1 FSLGVS
7 LRSAVF
13 LFTLRV
19 VQLSISPHSAPT
31 VSSLFLS
38 QRQGNMVGEMKLM
51 IAEEQKFQ
59 GKALSLSH
67 TKTAITTIKEKFTE
81 QQLQM
86 FEQSCFGH
94 LLGIEDLKW
103 TSPIVHG
110 LLLRKADPKTVSQ
123 LNGIKFIVGKKV
135 IQFTAQQFC
144 IVTGLRF
151 GNLPF
156 IPIPTNENCSLKR
169 KYFANDKAVNLLEL
183 EKAFL
188 ECDDVDD
195 VFKLGFLYFAVFVLL
210 GSEKHVHIDMRYL
223 KLAEDLEEF
232 GKYPWG
238 AVSYAKTNASLLRAL
253 CADYQRVKVPTK
265 TAKTKKSGKKPTT
278 TATGR
283 PREYHLK
290 GFPYALQIWA
300 YEVFPAL
307 AALHLVVHEENAHI
321 PRLLHWRSN
330 SSPRFYEL
338 MSQVFE
344 NREVDVQLLRPSV
357 MDKQQPYWTWGDS
370 ADDSEELVDLLGD
383 DAEQQTGTSASG
395 TVASRE
401 LRTLKRDFQ
410 RTKDELAKVSLSNRA
425 LCDRVHQLEDKV
437 RKESMK
443 AEKEFEKNTKCVEDF
458 RNTLASM
465 EHYFKLEIEQLKKQ
479 NGGVNEAAEG
489 HEDLGSP
496 HMNEGGNNDL
506 SPLHAYVSPPTEPA
520 VMETQVPGDGA
531 EPSAAMVVEEA
542 KMAASVPHSEVHEV
556 ADPAESDELPT
567 PEDVAGCDEI
577 CQRVMKLLE
586 DWKITKSMPSGGL
599 MNPPSLPT
607 VTMAGD
613 EEGCRQKRP
622 AQTLLS
628 PFTDPLRKKRTM
640 TVSAATATPPCF
652 DPSKSLPIEDV
663 KAVLQFCSAWKSDI
677 SAEVQLESFSVGA
690 DFFYRLVDE
699 TEWMSSRHLDMATF
713 LIRKRQLSHPL
724 VFGTDW
730 TTADCCL
737 QQFLE
742 PFKPTAGD
750 VDRRRVLVQTVTFQ
764 PARRRIYITLC
775 VVLATRRYA
784 GTSAVRYAFYDD
796 SEVEEVKQKGLTMSI
811 ASCGILTVKFIEHL
825 SAGMSV
831 DKVDPLKIKYYRLKL
846 AIEDDKGRGSSVP
859 YRGGPWPGSAGMD
872 IQKYIKV
879 EKVPGGQLED
889 SVVRKGVM
897 INKDKGENQTNAE
910 LLKEEDWGVLLQLEE
925 EYIER
930 LCVQILKFKPDVV
943 ITEKGLSDLA
953 CHYFSKAGVSGMR
966 RLRKTDNNR
975 IAKACGAVIVNRPD
989 ELQQSDVGTGAGI
1002 FEVKKIGDEFFAF
1015 IVDCK
1020 EPKACTDAMSVAR
1033 NILKNPKLGPAGG
1046 ATQLTVSATL
1056 KQKSSS
1062 VEGIQKWPY
1071 EAAAIAFEAIPRTLA
1086 QNCGVNVIRTMTA
1099 LQGKHAN
1106 GEKSWI
1112 GIDGN
1117 TGVITDVKEKK
1128 IDMGCLQ
1135 REGQSFKTAIEA
1147 ACLLLRIDDIVCGMK
1162 KKQPPGAKA
1171 SFQASS

>member
-1 FSLGVS
+1 AQISLLLKFYCLCFAEVLSRPVS
-7 LRSAVF
+7 SLPLF
-13 LFTLRV
+13 LFTLQAPNPWSFT
-19 VQLSISPHSAPT
+19 QLRLSLLSSSPSDRKREMSEDGNLPPAAE
-31 VSSLFLS
+31 
-38 QRQGNMVGEMKLM
+38 GNMVGEMKLM

-195 VFKLGFLYFAVFVLL
+195 VFKLGFVYFAVFVLL

-223 KLAEDLEEF
+223 KLAEDLEDF

-265 TAKTKKSGKKPTT
+265 TAKTKKSERNQQQRQPVDQESTT
-278 TATGR
+278 S
-283 PREYHLK
+283 K
-290 GFPYALQIWA
+290 IWA

-383 DAEQQTGTSASG
+383 DAEQQTGTSASVEEKEKDIDDTANLPSSSKASITG

-410 RTKDELAKVSLSNRA
+410 RTKDELAKVALSNRA
-425 LCDRVHQLEDKV
+425 LRDRVHQLEDKV

-443 AEKEFEKNTKCVEDF
+443 AEKEFEKNKKCVEDF

-479 NGGVNEAAEG
+479 NGGVNEAGKDMRTSSAYRT
-489 HEDLGSP
+489 GS
-496 HMNEGGNNDL
+496 NGNT
-506 SPLHAYVSPPTEPA
+506 S
-520 VMETQVPGDGA
+520 PGDGA

-542 KMAASVPHSEVHEV
+542 EMAASVPHLQVHE
-556 ADPAESDELPT
+556 AAEQAQSEKLPT
-567 PEDVAGCDEI
+567 RKMWP
-577 CQRVMKLLE
+577 
-586 DWKITKSMPSGGL
+586 DWKITKSMPSGGS

-613 EEGCRQKRP
+613 EEGSSSVEKKEVEGKGCRQKRP

-640 TVSAATATPPCF
+640 SVSAATATPPCF

-663 KAVLQFCSAWKSDI
+663 KAVIEFCTAWKSDI

-699 TEWMSSRHLDMATF
+699 TEWISSRHLDMATF

-742 PFKPTAGD
+742 PFKPTAKKRGSKKAAASNT
-750 VDRRRVLVQTVTFQ
+750 VDLPPSKLKNIHHFVRGTWQHGYAQAWTKVRKVYFPYNLKGSHWVAIEIDFVRHTATVYDSYVAFTKCSKLVTLLHPISDTLARVL
-764 PARRRIYITLC
+764 YDMH
-775 VVLATRRYA
+775 
-784 GTSAVRYAFYDD
+784 FYED
-796 SEVEEVKQKGLTMSI
+796 SEVEEVKQKGLTMSMFTPFSVAALQMCHNNEMGYTSTIRVRMGLKFSDLMYVTKRSMNAAVSKLHKLLESVTEAI
-811 ASCGILTVKFIEHL
+811 ASFNSKF
-825 SAGMSV
+825 
-831 DKVDPLKIKYYRLKL
+831 L
-846 AIEDDKGRGSSVP
+846 A
-859 YRGGPWPGSAGMD
+859 
-872 IQKYIKV
+872 
-879 EKVPGGQLED
+879 
-889 SVVRKGVM
+889 
-897 INKDKGENQTNAE
+897 
-910 LLKEEDWGVLLQLEE
+910 
-925 EYIER
+925 
-930 LCVQILKFKPDVV
+930 
-943 ITEKGLSDLA
+943 
-953 CHYFSKAGVSGMR
+953 
-966 RLRKTDNNR
+966 
-975 IAKACGAVIVNRPD
+975 
-989 ELQQSDVGTGAGI
+989 
-1002 FEVKKIGDEFFAF
+1002 
-1015 IVDCK
+1015 
-1020 EPKACTDAMSVAR
+1020 
-1033 NILKNPKLGPAGG
+1033 
-1046 ATQLTVSATL
+1046 
-1056 KQKSSS
+1056 
-1062 VEGIQKWPY
+1062 
-1071 EAAAIAFEAIPRTLA
+1071 
-1086 QNCGVNVIRTMTA
+1086 
-1099 LQGKHAN
+1099 
-1106 GEKSWI
+1106 
-1112 GIDGN
+1112 
-1117 TGVITDVKEKK
+1117 
-1128 IDMGCLQ
+1128 
-1135 REGQSFKTAIEA
+1135 
-1147 ACLLLRIDDIVCGMK
+1147 
-1162 KKQPPGAKA
+1162 
-1171 SFQASS
+1171 

>member
-1 FSLGVS
+1 MTSERQNPAYVTAKLYAVGNHSGSPRNLSLSGVS

-13 LFTLRV
+13 LFTLRWLCTESV
-19 VQLSISPHSAPT
+19 SFNSQSRLTQLRLSLLSSSPSDRSGRVLGVLKLGFEP
-31 VSSLFLS
+31 LNEE
-38 QRQGNMVGEMKLM
+38 GNMVGEMKLM

-210 GSEKHVHIDMRYL
+210 GSEKHVHIDTRYL

-307 AALHLVVHEENAHI
+307 AALHLVVHEENVHI

-344 NREVDVQLLRPSV
+344 NREVDVQLLRPYV

-383 DAEQQTGTSASG
+383 DAEQQTGTSASVEEKEKDIDDTANLPSSSKG

-401 LRTLKRDFQ
+401 LRTLKRDFE

-443 AEKEFEKNTKCVEDF
+443 AEKEFEKNTKSVEDF

-520 VMETQVPGDGA
+520 VMETQVLGDGA

-577 CQRVMKLLE
+577 CQRVMNLLE
-586 DWKITKSMPSGGL
+586 DWKISKSMPSGGL

-613 EEGCRQKRP
+613 EEGSSSVEKKEVEGKGCRQKRP

-737 QQFLE
+737 Q
-742 PFKPTAGD
+742 
-750 VDRRRVLVQTVTFQ
+750 
-764 PARRRIYITLC
+764 
-775 VVLATRRYA
+775 
-784 GTSAVRYAFYDD
+784 
-796 SEVEEVKQKGLTMSI
+796 
-811 ASCGILTVKFIEHL
+811 
-825 SAGMSV
+825 
-831 DKVDPLKIKYYRLKL
+831 
-846 AIEDDKGRGSSVP
+846 
-859 YRGGPWPGSAGMD
+859 
-872 IQKYIKV
+872 
-879 EKVPGGQLED
+879 
-889 SVVRKGVM
+889 
-897 INKDKGENQTNAE
+897 
-910 LLKEEDWGVLLQLEE
+910 
-925 EYIER
+925 
-930 LCVQILKFKPDVV
+930 
-943 ITEKGLSDLA
+943 
-953 CHYFSKAGVSGMR
+953 
-966 RLRKTDNNR
+966 
-975 IAKACGAVIVNRPD
+975 VN
-989 ELQQSDVGTGAGI
+989 
-1002 FEVKKIGDEFFAF
+1002 
-1015 IVDCK
+1015 
-1020 EPKACTDAMSVAR
+1020 M
-1033 NILKNPKLGPAGG
+1033 
-1046 ATQLTVSATL
+1046 
-1056 KQKSSS
+1056 
-1062 VEGIQKWPY
+1062 
-1071 EAAAIAFEAIPRTLA
+1071 
-1086 QNCGVNVIRTMTA
+1086 
-1099 LQGKHAN
+1099 
-1106 GEKSWI
+1106 
-1112 GIDGN
+1112 
-1117 TGVITDVKEKK
+1117 
-1128 IDMGCLQ
+1128 
-1135 REGQSFKTAIEA
+1135 
-1147 ACLLLRIDDIVCGMK
+1147 
-1162 KKQPPGAKA
+1162 
-1171 SFQASS
+1171 

>member
-1 FSLGVS
+1 
-7 LRSAVF
+7 
-13 LFTLRV
+13 
-19 VQLSISPHSAPT
+19 
-31 VSSLFLS
+31 
-38 QRQGNMVGEMKLM
+38 MVGEMKLM

-110 LLLRKADPKTVSQ
+110 LLLRKADPKIVSQ

-156 IPIPTNENCSLKR
+156 IPIPTNENCSLKW

-195 VFKLGFLYFAVFVLL
+195 VFKLGF
-210 GSEKHVHIDMRYL
+210 
-223 KLAEDLEEF
+223 
-232 GKYPWG
+232 G

-357 MDKQQPYWTWGDS
+357 MDKQQLYWTWGDN

-383 DAEQQTGTSASG
+383 DAEQQTGTSASVEEKEDIDDTANLPSSSKG

-506 SPLHAYVSPPTEPA
+506 SPLHAYVSPTTEPT

-542 KMAASVPHSEVHEV
+542 KMAASVRHSEVHEV

-577 CQRVMKLLE
+577 CQRVMNLLE

-613 EEGCRQKRP
+613 EEG
-622 AQTLLS
+622 
-628 PFTDPLRKKRTM
+628 
-640 TVSAATATPPCF
+640 
-652 DPSKSLPIEDV
+652 
-663 KAVLQFCSAWKSDI
+663 
-677 SAEVQLESFSVGA
+677 
-690 DFFYRLVDE
+690 
-699 TEWMSSRHLDMATF
+699 
-713 LIRKRQLSHPL
+713 
-724 VFGTDW
+724 
-730 TTADCCL
+730 
-737 QQFLE
+737 
-742 PFKPTAGD
+742 
-750 VDRRRVLVQTVTFQ
+750 
-764 PARRRIYITLC
+764 
-775 VVLATRRYA
+775 
-784 GTSAVRYAFYDD
+784 
-796 SEVEEVKQKGLTMSI
+796 
-811 ASCGILTVKFIEHL
+811 
-825 SAGMSV
+825 
-831 DKVDPLKIKYYRLKL
+831 
-846 AIEDDKGRGSSVP
+846 
-859 YRGGPWPGSAGMD
+859 
-872 IQKYIKV
+872 
-879 EKVPGGQLED
+879 
-889 SVVRKGVM
+889 
-897 INKDKGENQTNAE
+897 
-910 LLKEEDWGVLLQLEE
+910 
-925 EYIER
+925 
-930 LCVQILKFKPDVV
+930 
-943 ITEKGLSDLA
+943 
-953 CHYFSKAGVSGMR
+953 
-966 RLRKTDNNR
+966 
-975 IAKACGAVIVNRPD
+975 
-989 ELQQSDVGTGAGI
+989 
-1002 FEVKKIGDEFFAF
+1002 
-1015 IVDCK
+1015 
-1020 EPKACTDAMSVAR
+1020 
-1033 NILKNPKLGPAGG
+1033 
-1046 ATQLTVSATL
+1046 
-1056 KQKSSS
+1056 SSS
-1062 VEGIQKWPY
+1062 VEKRRSG
-1071 EAAAIAFEAIPRTLA
+1071 R
-1086 QNCGVNVIRTMTA
+1086 
-1099 LQGKHAN
+1099 
-1106 GEKSWI
+1106 
-1112 GIDGN
+1112 
-1117 TGVITDVKEKK
+1117 
-1128 IDMGCLQ
+1128 
-1135 REGQSFKTAIEA
+1135 
-1147 ACLLLRIDDIVCGMK
+1147 
-1162 KKQPPGAKA
+1162 
-1171 SFQASS
+1171 

>member
-1 FSLGVS
+1 MKGQSSHSCPTSARCRTCTGLARIPKRNLGRVLSLSGLS
-7 LRSAVF
+7 LRCALF
-13 LFTLRV
+13 LFTLRWLCSESV
-19 VQLSISPHSAPT
+19 VLQLSVSPHSAPT

-123 LNGIKFIVGKKV
+123 MNGIKFIVGKKV

-169 KYFANDKAVNLLEL
+169 KYFANDKTVNLLEL

-195 VFKLGFLYFAVFVLL
+195 VFKLGFVYFAVFVLL

-223 KLAEDLEEF
+223 KLAEDLEDF

-238 AVSYAKTNASLLRAL
+238 AVCYAKTNASLLRAL

-265 TAKTKKSGKKPTT
+265 TAKTKKSERNQQQRQPVDQESTT
-278 TATGR
+278 S
-283 PREYHLK
+283 K
-290 GFPYALQIWA
+290 IWA
-300 YEVFPAL
+300 YEVFLAL
-307 AALHLVVHEENAHI
+307 AALHLVVHEENAYI

-344 NREVDVQLLRPSV
+344 NREVDVHLLRPSV

-370 ADDSEELVDLLGD
+370 ADDTEEL
-383 DAEQQTGTSASG
+383 G

-401 LRTLKRDFQ
+401 LRTLKRDFE
-410 RTKDELAKVSLSNRA
+410 RTKNELAKVALSNRA
-425 LCDRVHQLEDKV
+425 LRNRVHQLEEKV

-443 AEKEFEKNTKCVEDF
+443 AEKQFEKNTKCVEDF

-542 KMAASVPHSEVHEV
+542 KMAASVPHLEVHEV
-556 ADPAESDELPT
+556 ADLAQSEKLPI

-613 EEGCRQKRP
+613 EEGSSSVDKKEVEGKGCRQKRP

-640 TVSAATATPPCF
+640 TVSAATATPQCF

-663 KAVLQFCSAWKSDI
+663 KAVIQFCNAWKSDI

-742 PFKPTAGD
+742 PFKPTARKRGSKKAAASNT
-750 VDRRRVLVQTVTFQ
+750 VDLPPSKLKNIHHFVHGTWQHGYAQAWTKVRKVYFPYNLKGSHWVAIEIDFVRHTATVYDSYVDFTKRSKLVTLLHPISDTLARVLFDMH
-764 PARRRIYITLC
+764 
-775 VVLATRRYA
+775 
-784 GTSAVRYAFYDD
+784 FYDD
-796 SEVEEVKQKGLTMSI
+796 SEVEEVKQKGLTMSMYAPFSVCSI
-811 ASCGILTVKFIEHL
+811 ADVPQQRDGASCGILTVKFIEHL
-825 SAGMSV
+825 SAGMS
-831 DKVDPLKIKYYRLKL
+831 
-846 AIEDDKGRGSSVP
+846 
-859 YRGGPWPGSAGMD
+859 
-872 IQKYIKV
+872 
-879 EKVPGGQLED
+879 
-889 SVVRKGVM
+889 
-897 INKDKGENQTNAE
+897 
-910 LLKEEDWGVLLQLEE
+910 
-925 EYIER
+925 
-930 LCVQILKFKPDVV
+930 
-943 ITEKGLSDLA
+943 
-953 CHYFSKAGVSGMR
+953 
-966 RLRKTDNNR
+966 
-975 IAKACGAVIVNRPD
+975 
-989 ELQQSDVGTGAGI
+989 
-1002 FEVKKIGDEFFAF
+1002 
-1015 IVDCK
+1015 
-1020 EPKACTDAMSVAR
+1020 
-1033 NILKNPKLGPAGG
+1033 
-1046 ATQLTVSATL
+1046 
-1056 KQKSSS
+1056 
-1062 VEGIQKWPY
+1062 
-1071 EAAAIAFEAIPRTLA
+1071 
-1086 QNCGVNVIRTMTA
+1086 
-1099 LQGKHAN
+1099 
-1106 GEKSWI
+1106 
-1112 GIDGN
+1112 
-1117 TGVITDVKEKK
+1117 
-1128 IDMGCLQ
+1128 
-1135 REGQSFKTAIEA
+1135 
-1147 ACLLLRIDDIVCGMK
+1147 
-1162 KKQPPGAKA
+1162 
-1171 SFQASS
+1171 SFQSLNSKFLA

>member
-1 FSLGVS
+1 M
-7 LRSAVF
+7 
-13 LFTLRV
+13 
-19 VQLSISPHSAPT
+19 
-31 VSSLFLS
+31 
-38 QRQGNMVGEMKLM
+38 QGNMVGQMKLM

-94 LLGIEDLKW
+94 LLRIEDLKW

-123 LNGIKFIVGKKV
+123 LNGIKFIVGNKV

-169 KYFANDKAVNLLEL
+169 KYFANDKTVNLLEL

-195 VFKLGFLYFAVFVLL
+195 VLKLGFVYFAVFVLL

-223 KLAEDLEEF
+223 KLAEDLEDF

-238 AVSYAKTNASLLRAL
+238 AVCYAKTNASLLRAL

-278 TATGR
+278 TETGR

-290 GFPYALQIWA
+290 GFAYALQIWA

-307 AALHLVVHEENAHI
+307 AALHLVVHEDNAYI

-370 ADDSEELVDLLGD
+370 ADDTEELVDLLGD
-383 DAEQQTGTSASG
+383 DAEQKTGTSASVEEKDEDIDETASLPSSSKG
-395 TVASRE
+395 TVASTE

-410 RTKDELAKVSLSNRA
+410 RTKDELAKVAISNRA
-425 LCDRVHQLEDKV
+425 LCNRVHQLEDMV
-437 RKESMK
+437 RKESLK
-443 AEKEFEKNTKCVEDF
+443 VEREFEKNKKCVEDF

-465 EHYFKLEIEQLKKQ
+465 EHYFKVEIEQLKIR
-479 NGGVNEAAEG
+479 NRGVNEGGEG

-496 HMNEGGNNDL
+496 HMNEGAADDF
-506 SPLHAYVSPPTEPA
+506 SPPHEYVSPPTEPV
-520 VMETQVPGDGA
+520 VMETQVPADGA

-542 KMAASVPHSEVHEV
+542 AMTASVADLEVHE
-556 ADPAESDELPT
+556 AAEQAQSEKLPT

-577 CQRVMKLLE
+577 CQRVLFLLE
-586 DWKITKSMPSGGL
+586 DWKKTQSMPSGGP

-607 VTMAGD
+607 VSMAGD
-613 EEGCRQKRP
+613 EEGSSSVEKKEVEGKGCRQKRP

-640 TVSAATATPPCF
+640 SVSAAIATPPCF
-652 DPSKSLPIEDV
+652 DPTKPVPIEDV
-663 KAVLQFCSAWKSDI
+663 KAVIEFCTAWKNDI
-677 SAEVQLESFSVGA
+677 SAEVQLESFSVDA
-690 DFFYRLVDE
+690 DFFYKLIDD
-699 TEWMSSRHLDMATF
+699 TEWVSSRHLDMATF
-713 LIRKRQLSHPL
+713 LIRKRQLSHLL

-730 TTADCCL
+730 TTADYCL

-742 PFKPTAGD
+742 PLKPTTKKRGAKKAAASNT
-750 VDRRRVLVQTVTFQ
+750 VDLPSNKLKNIHHYVHGTWQHGYGQAWTKVRKVYFPYNLRGSHWVAIEIDFVRHTATVYDSYVAYTKSSRLVTLLHPISDTLARVL
-764 PARRRIYITLC
+764 YEMH
-775 VVLATRRYA
+775 
-784 GTSAVRYAFYDD
+784 FYED
-796 SEVEEVKQKGLTMSI
+796 SEVEEVKQKGLQMSRFTPFSVCSI
-811 ASCGILTVKFIEHL
+811 AGVPQQRDGTSCGIMTVKFIEHL
-825 SAGMSV
+825 SAGISV

-846 AIEDDKGRGSSVP
+846 AIEGLRG
-859 YRGGPWPGSAGMD
+859 
-872 IQKYIKV
+872 
-879 EKVPGGQLED
+879 
-889 SVVRKGVM
+889 
-897 INKDKGENQTNAE
+897 
-910 LLKEEDWGVLLQLEE
+910 
-925 EYIER
+925 
-930 LCVQILKFKPDVV
+930 
-943 ITEKGLSDLA
+943 
-953 CHYFSKAGVSGMR
+953 
-966 RLRKTDNNR
+966 
-975 IAKACGAVIVNRPD
+975 
-989 ELQQSDVGTGAGI
+989 
-1002 FEVKKIGDEFFAF
+1002 
-1015 IVDCK
+1015 
-1020 EPKACTDAMSVAR
+1020 
-1033 NILKNPKLGPAGG
+1033 
-1046 ATQLTVSATL
+1046 
-1056 KQKSSS
+1056 
-1062 VEGIQKWPY
+1062 
-1071 EAAAIAFEAIPRTLA
+1071 EAYL
-1086 QNCGVNVIRTMTA
+1086 
-1099 LQGKHAN
+1099 
-1106 GEKSWI
+1106 
-1112 GIDGN
+1112 
-1117 TGVITDVKEKK
+1117 
-1128 IDMGCLQ
+1128 
-1135 REGQSFKTAIEA
+1135 
-1147 ACLLLRIDDIVCGMK
+1147 
-1162 KKQPPGAKA
+1162 
-1171 SFQASS
+1171 

>member
-1 FSLGVS
+1 AQISLLLKFYCLCFAEVLSRPCLFAASVS
-7 LRSAVF
+7 LHSPGSES
-13 LFTLRV
+13 V
-19 VQLSISPHSAPT
+19 VLHSAPT

-188 ECDDVDD
+188 D
-195 VFKLGFLYFAVFVLL
+195 AMMWTI
-210 GSEKHVHIDMRYL
+210 EKHVHIDMRYL

-613 EEGCRQKRP
+613 EEGSSSVEKKEVEGKGCRQKRP

-742 PFKPTAGD
+742 PFKPTG
-750 VDRRRVLVQTVTFQ
+750 RRRGSKKGAGSNPMTFQ

-775 VVLATRRYA
+775 VVHGNTGMPKLGQKSGRGEAKGADDVDVYAILSVQHCRCATTTRWTTREA
-784 GTSAVRYAFYDD
+784 
-796 SEVEEVKQKGLTMSI
+796 
-811 ASCGILTVKFIEHL
+811 
-825 SAGMSV
+825 
-831 DKVDPLKIKYYRLKL
+831 
-846 AIEDDKGRGSSVP
+846 GSSVP

-889 SVVRKGVM
+889 SVVRKGVT
-897 INKDKGENQTNAE
+897 INKDVIAPGKMRRKIFNQRIILLDWPLEFKKGENQTNAE

-1062 VEGIQKWPY
+1062 VEGY
-1071 EAAAIAFEAIPRTLA
+1071 TTYFGSELR
-1086 QNCGVNVIRTMTA
+1086 VNVIRTMTA
-1099 LQGKHAN
+1099 LQG
-1106 GEKSWI
+1106 
-1112 GIDGN
+1112 
-1117 TGVITDVKEKK
+1117 
-1128 IDMGCLQ
+1128 
-1135 REGQSFKTAIEA
+1135 
-1147 ACLLLRIDDIVCGMK
+1147 
-1162 KKQPPGAKA
+1162 
-1171 SFQASS
+1171 

>member
-1 FSLGVS
+1 
-7 LRSAVF
+7 
-13 LFTLRV
+13 
-19 VQLSISPHSAPT
+19 
-31 VSSLFLS
+31 
-38 QRQGNMVGEMKLM
+38 GNMVGQMKLM

-67 TKTAITTIKEKFTE
+67 TKTAITTIKGKFTE

-123 LNGIKFIVGKKV
+123 LNGIKFIVGNKV
-135 IQFTAQQFC
+135 IQFTAHQFC

-169 KYFANDKAVNLLEL
+169 NYFANDKTVNLLEL

-195 VFKLGFLYFAVFVLL
+195 VLKLGFVYFAVFVLL
-210 GSEKHVHIDMRYL
+210 GSEKHVHIDMQYL
-223 KLAEDLEEF
+223 KLAEDLEDF

-238 AVSYAKTNASLLRAL
+238 AVCYAKTNASLLRAL

-290 GFPYALQIWA
+290 GFAYALQIWA

-307 AALHLVVHEENAHI
+307 AALHLVVHEENEYI

-370 ADDSEELVDLLGD
+370 ADDTEELVDLLGD
-383 DAEQQTGTSASG
+383 DAEQKTGTSASVEEKDKDM
-395 TVASRE
+395 TKLQAFRLAFRE
-401 LRTLKRDFQ
+401 LRTLKRDFE
-410 RTKDELAKVSLSNRA
+410 RTKDELAKVALSNRA
-425 LCDRVHQLEDKV
+425 LRDRVHQLEDK
-437 RKESMK
+437 
-443 AEKEFEKNTKCVEDF
+443 
-458 RNTLASM
+458 
-465 EHYFKLEIEQLKKQ
+465 IEQLKKQ

-496 HMNEGGNNDL
+496 YMNEGGNNDL

-520 VMETQVPGDGA
+520 VMETQDPGDGA

-542 KMAASVPHSEVHEV
+542 KMAASVPHLEVHEV
-556 ADPAESDELPT
+556 VEQAQSEKLPT

-599 MNPPSLPT
+599 MNPPSVPT
-607 VTMAGD
+607 VTMVGD
-613 EEGCRQKRP
+613 EEGSLSVEKKEVEGKGCRQKRP

-663 KAVLQFCSAWKSDI
+663 KAIIQLCSAWKSNI
-677 SAEVQLESFSVGA
+677 SAEVQLKSFSMGA

-699 TEWMSSRHLDMATF
+699 TEWMSSR
-713 LIRKRQLSHPL
+713 
-724 VFGTDW
+724 
-730 TTADCCL
+730 
-737 QQFLE
+737 QFLE
-742 PFKPTAGD
+742 PFKPTARKRGSKEA
-750 VDRRRVLVQTVTFQ
+750 LTK
-764 PARRRIYITLC
+764 A
-775 VVLATRRYA
+775 RYA
-784 GTSAVRYAFYDD
+784 VREGD
-796 SEVEEVKQKGLTMSI
+796 L
-811 ASCGILTVKFIEHL
+811 
-825 SAGMSV
+825 
-831 DKVDPLKIKYYRLKL
+831 
-846 AIEDDKGRGSSVP
+846 
-859 YRGGPWPGSAGMD
+859 
-872 IQKYIKV
+872 
-879 EKVPGGQLED
+879 GQF
-889 SVVRKGVM
+889 
-897 INKDKGENQTNAE
+897 
-910 LLKEEDWGVLLQLEE
+910 LQIVHMFSL
-925 EYIER
+925 R
-930 LCVQILKFKPDVV
+930 
-943 ITEKGLSDLA
+943 
-953 CHYFSKAGVSGMR
+953 SKA
-966 RLRKTDNNR
+966 L
-975 IAKACGAVIVNRPD
+975 
-989 ELQQSDVGTGAGI
+989 
-1002 FEVKKIGDEFFAF
+1002 
-1015 IVDCK
+1015 
-1020 EPKACTDAMSVAR
+1020 
-1033 NILKNPKLGPAGG
+1033 
-1046 ATQLTVSATL
+1046 
-1056 KQKSSS
+1056 
-1062 VEGIQKWPY
+1062 
-1071 EAAAIAFEAIPRTLA
+1071 
-1086 QNCGVNVIRTMTA
+1086 VIRKLVKVVTGM
-1099 LQGKHAN
+1099 
-1106 GEKSWI
+1106 
-1112 GIDGN
+1112 IDG
-1117 TGVITDVKEKK
+1117 VKW
-1128 IDMGCLQ
+1128 MLFLMA
-1135 REGQSFKTAIEA
+1135 RPT
-1147 ACLLLRIDDIVCGMK
+1147 L
-1162 KKQPPGAKA
+1162 
-1171 SFQASS
+1171 

>member
-1 FSLGVS
+1 MVIEWSGRVLGV
-7 LRSAVF
+7 LKLGF
-13 LFTLRV
+13 EPLNEE
-19 VQLSISPHSAPT
+19 
-31 VSSLFLS
+31 
-38 QRQGNMVGEMKLM
+38 GNMVGEMKLM

-383 DAEQQTGTSASG
+383 DAEQQTGTSASVEEKEKDIDDTANLPSSSKASITG

-613 EEGCRQKRP
+613 EEGSSSVEKKEVEGKGCRQKRP

-677 SAEVQLESFSVGA
+677 STWTWQPFLSAKGN
-690 DFFYRLVDE
+690 Y
-699 TEWMSSRHLDMATF
+699 
-713 LIRKRQLSHPL
+713 LIR
-724 VFGTDW
+724 W
-730 TTADCCL
+730 
-737 QQFLE
+737 FLE
-742 PFKPTAGD
+742 RTGQRQIVACRAVQTDGRKRGSKKAAGSNTVDLPASKVKNLHHFVRGTWQHGYAQAWTKVRKVYFPYNLKGSHWVAIELDFVRHTATVYD
-750 VDRRRVLVQTVTFQ
+750 SYIDYTKRSKLVTLLHPISDTLARVLFDMH
-764 PARRRIYITLC
+764 
-775 VVLATRRYA
+775 
-784 GTSAVRYAFYDD
+784 FYDD
-796 SEVEEVKQKGLTMSI
+796 SEVEEVKQKGLTMSMYTPFSVCSI
-811 ASCGILTVKFIEHL
+811 ADVPQQRDGSNFPTNWPHSASCGILTVKFIEHL

-846 AIEDDKGRGSSVP
+846 AIEVSEHKISRLILWTSRTSLTRPYINSHKLSYMYIKSVKLKPTDDKGRRKLCP

-897 INKDKGENQTNAE
+897 INKDVIAPGKMRRKIFNQRIILLDWPLQYKKGENQTNAE

-966 RLRKTDNNR
+966 RLRKTHNNR

-989 ELQQSDVGTGAGI
+989 ELQQSDV
-1002 FEVKKIGDEFFAF
+1002 VNRPD
-1015 IVDCK
+1015 DL
-1020 EPKACTDAMSVAR
+1020 ACCLPTS
-1033 NILKNPKLGPAGG
+1033 
-1046 ATQLTVSATL
+1046 
-1056 KQKSSS
+1056 
-1062 VEGIQKWPY
+1062 
-1071 EAAAIAFEAIPRTLA
+1071 
-1086 QNCGVNVIRTMTA
+1086 QNR
-1099 LQGKHAN
+1099 
-1106 GEKSWI
+1106 
-1112 GIDGN
+1112 
-1117 TGVITDVKEKK
+1117 
-1128 IDMGCLQ
+1128 
-1135 REGQSFKTAIEA
+1135 
-1147 ACLLLRIDDIVCGMK
+1147 
-1162 KKQPPGAKA
+1162 
-1171 SFQASS
+1171 

>member
-1 FSLGVS
+1 
-7 LRSAVF
+7 
-13 LFTLRV
+13 
-19 VQLSISPHSAPT
+19 
-31 VSSLFLS
+31 
-38 QRQGNMVGEMKLM
+38 MVGEMKLM

-81 QQLQM
+81 QQLQL

-151 GNLPF
+151 GNLPL

-195 VFKLGFLYFAVFVLL
+195 VFKLGFVYFAVFVLL

-223 KLAEDLEEF
+223 KLAEDLEDF

-383 DAEQQTGTSASG
+383 DAEQQTGTSASVEEKEKDIDDTANLPSSSKG

-458 RNTLASM
+458 RNTLSSM

-531 EPSAAMVVEEA
+531 EPSAGMVVEEA

-613 EEGCRQKRP
+613 EEGSSSVENKEVEGKGCRQKRP

-663 KAVLQFCSAWKSDI
+663 KAVIQFCSAWKSDI

-742 PFKPTAGD
+742 PFKPTARKRGSKKAASSNT
-750 VDRRRVLVQTVTFQ
+750 VDLPASKVKNLHHFVRGTWQHGYAQAWTKVRKVYFPYNLKESHWVAIELDFVRHTATVYDSYIDYTKRSKLVTLLHPISDTLARVLFDMH
-764 PARRRIYITLC
+764 
-775 VVLATRRYA
+775 
-784 GTSAVRYAFYDD
+784 FYDA
-796 SEVEEVKQKGLTMSI
+796 SEVEEVKQKGLTMSMYTPFSVCSI
-811 ASCGILTVKFIEHL
+811 ADVPQQRDGASCGILTVKIIEHL

-846 AIEDDKGRGSSVP
+846 AIEGLRG
-859 YRGGPWPGSAGMD
+859 
-872 IQKYIKV
+872 
-879 EKVPGGQLED
+879 
-889 SVVRKGVM
+889 
-897 INKDKGENQTNAE
+897 
-910 LLKEEDWGVLLQLEE
+910 
-925 EYIER
+925 
-930 LCVQILKFKPDVV
+930 
-943 ITEKGLSDLA
+943 
-953 CHYFSKAGVSGMR
+953 
-966 RLRKTDNNR
+966 
-975 IAKACGAVIVNRPD
+975 
-989 ELQQSDVGTGAGI
+989 
-1002 FEVKKIGDEFFAF
+1002 
-1015 IVDCK
+1015 
-1020 EPKACTDAMSVAR
+1020 
-1033 NILKNPKLGPAGG
+1033 
-1046 ATQLTVSATL
+1046 
-1056 KQKSSS
+1056 
-1062 VEGIQKWPY
+1062 
-1071 EAAAIAFEAIPRTLA
+1071 EAYL
-1086 QNCGVNVIRTMTA
+1086 
-1099 LQGKHAN
+1099 
-1106 GEKSWI
+1106 
-1112 GIDGN
+1112 
-1117 TGVITDVKEKK
+1117 
-1128 IDMGCLQ
+1128 
-1135 REGQSFKTAIEA
+1135 
-1147 ACLLLRIDDIVCGMK
+1147 
-1162 KKQPPGAKA
+1162 
-1171 SFQASS
+1171 